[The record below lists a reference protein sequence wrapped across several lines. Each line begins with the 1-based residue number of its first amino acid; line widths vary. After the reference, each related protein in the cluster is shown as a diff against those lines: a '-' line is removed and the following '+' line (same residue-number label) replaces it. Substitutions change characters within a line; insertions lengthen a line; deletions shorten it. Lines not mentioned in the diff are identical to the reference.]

1 MGEDPPLPGV
11 AVNMTVVPGQK
22 GFDEATIVIPA
33 DMVALTN
40 MVIGFDCAGFPE
52 VQDSEDAS
60 EHVTKSP
67 FIGL

>member
-33 DMVALTN
+33 GMFAFTN

-52 VQDSEDAS
+52 VHVSDETSEQVA
-60 EHVTKSP
+60 KSP
-67 FIGL
+67 FNGI